1 MSFDFKKFL
10 ISLTSRP
17 GIYCMKN
24 CEGKI
29 FYVGK
34 AKNLKKRISS
44 YFNSTHSQSIKTQ
57 AMIKQID
64 NIDIT
69 VTQTENEALV
79 LENRFI
85 KEYKPKYNIIFRDDK
100 SYPYIFL
107 STNHDYPRFLYHRG
121 SLKGKGKYFGPYPSA
136 GAVKKTLNI
145 IQKLFLIRSCEDSAF
160 SNRSRPCL
168 QYQIKRCSAPCVNYI
183 SKDDYEYD
191 VKNARLFIEGKKE
204 KIIKKLSEPMQY
216 AADKLDYEKAAK
228 LRDQIRSIREIQEKQ
243 FIGGENDNFDIVVC
257 VKNNNHSS
265 IQLSFIRS
273 GLNLGSRKY
282 YPRNTEEQTESHLIE
297 AILAHFYV
305 TSIDDANRK
314 KIPLEILV
322 SHDIEDRA
330 LLENVLYER
339 LQRKIKIKHKVRGEK
354 YKWLML
360 AKENATLDLKK
371 KLAIDENLNKRFVA
385 LQKLLNFKQAI
396 ESMECFDISHI
407 QGESTIASCVVFG
420 QNGAIKDKYRKFNI
434 ENIKKGDDYAAMSQ
448 VVRRRYTRVVK
459 ENTTLPDLILIDG
472 GKGQVNAAKKELDEL
487 QLSNIPVLG
496 VAKGLSRKPGAEN
509 LILSGNNCE
518 IYCDSTSPA
527 LHLIQHIRDEAHRF
541 AITAHRQ
548 KRKKKRIRSFLE
560 EIEGIGNKR
569 KQVLIKHFGGLQ
581 GVSKAGINELSKVN
595 GINKNLAKKIYETI
609 HDDT

>member
-10 ISLTSRP
+10 MSLTSRP

-29 FYVGK
+29 IYVGK
-34 AKNLKKRISS
+34 AKNLKKRVSS
-44 YFNSTHSQSIKTQ
+44 YFNNSHSQPIKTQ
-57 AMIKQID
+57 VMIKQIN

-69 VTQTENEALV
+69 ITQTENEALV

-121 SLKGKGKYFGPYPSA
+121 SLKGKGKYFGPFPSA

-145 IQKLFLIRSCEDSAF
+145 IQKLFLIRSCEDSVF

-183 SKDDYEYD
+183 SKNDYEYD
-191 VKNARLFIEGKKE
+191 IKNARLFIEGKKE
-204 KIIKKLSEPMQY
+204 KIIRELSEPMQI
-216 AADKLDYEKAAK
+216 AADNLDYEKAAK

-243 FIGGENDNFDIVVC
+243 FIGSENDNFDVVVC
-257 VKNNNHSS
+257 VKENEHFS

-282 YPRNTEEQTESHLIE
+282 YPRNTEEQTESALIE
-297 AILAHFYV
+297 AFLGHFYLTNTDNV
-305 TSIDDANRK
+305 NK
-314 KIPLEILV
+314 KEIPLEILL
-322 SHDIEDRA
+322 SHDVEDRP
-330 LLENVLYER
+330 LLENVLHEK
-339 LQRKIKIKHKVRGEK
+339 LQRKIKIKYKVRGEK
-354 YKWLML
+354 SKWLMM
-360 AKENATLDLKK
+360 AKENAKIDLKK
-371 KLAIDENLNKRFVA
+371 KLAVDENLNKRYEA

-396 ESMECFDISHI
+396 ESMECFDVSHI

-448 VVRRRYTRVVK
+448 VIRRRYTRVVK

-472 GKGQVNAAKKELDEL
+472 GKGQVNVAQKELDEL
-487 QLSNIPVLG
+487 QLPNIPILG
-496 VAKGLSRKPGAEN
+496 IAKGPSRKPGTEN
-509 LILSGNNCE
+509 LILSGSNSK
-518 IYCDSTSPA
+518 IHCDSTSPA

-541 AITAHRQ
+541 AVTAHRQ
-548 KRKKKRIRSFLE
+548 KRKNKRIRSFLE
-560 EIEGIGNKR
+560 EIEGIGSKR
-569 KQVLIKHFGGLQ
+569 KQVLIKHFGGMQ

>member
-1 MSFDFKKFL
+1 MTFDSKKFL
-10 ISLTSRP
+10 ISITSRP
-17 GIYCMKN
+17 GVYCMKN
-24 CEGKI
+24 CENKI
-29 FYVGK
+29 IYVGK

-44 YFNSTHSQSIKTQ
+44 YFNNASSQPIKTRV
-57 AMIKQID
+57 MVKQIVD
-64 NIDIT
+64 INIT

-79 LENRFI
+79 LENKLI

-121 SLKGKGKYFGPYPSA
+121 SLKGEGKYFGPFPSA

-145 IQKLFLIRSCEDSAF
+145 IQKLFLIRSCEDSVF

-183 SKDDYEYD
+183 SKNDYSYD
-191 VKNARLFIEGKKE
+191 IKNAKLFIEGRKE
-204 KIIKKLSEPMQY
+204 KVIKELTEPMQT
-216 AADKLDYEKAAK
+216 ASDNLDYEKAAK

-243 FIGGENDNFDIVVC
+243 FIGSDNDNFDIIVC
-257 VKNNNHSS
+257 VKNNHHFSVQLSS
-265 IQLSFIRS
+265 IRL
-273 GLNLGSRKY
+273 GLNLGDRKY
-282 YPRNTEEQTESHLIE
+282 YPRNTEGQTESALIE
-297 AILAHFYV
+297 AFLGHFYL
-305 TSIDDANRK
+305 TSTSTIKNK
-314 KIPLEILV
+314 ETPLEILL
-322 SHDIEDRA
+322 SHEIKNKSILED
-330 LLENVLYER
+330 VLYEKF
-339 LQRKIKIKHKVRGEK
+339 QRKIKIKYRLRSRKS
-354 YKWLML
+354 KWIEM
-360 AKENATLDLKK
+360 AKENALLDLKK
-371 KLAIDENLNKRFVA
+371 KLAIDENLNKRYVA
-385 LQKLLNFKQAI
+385 LQELLKFEQTI
-396 ESMECFDISHI
+396 EKMECFDISHI

-420 QNGAIKDKYRKFNI
+420 QNGAIKENYRKFNI

-459 ENTTLPDLILIDG
+459 ENTTLPDLIIIDG

-496 VAKGLSRKPGAEN
+496 VAKGPSRKPGAEH
-509 LILSGNNCE
+509 LILSGNRSE

-541 AITAHRQ
+541 AVITHRQ

-560 EIEGIGNKR
+560 DIEGIGTKR
-569 KQVLIKHFGGLQ
+569 KQMLIKHFGGLQ
-581 GVSKAGINELSKVN
+581 GISKAGINDLSNVN

-609 HDDT
+609 HDDS